1 MRSALALGILLATL
15 FLGGC
20 GGDGVTEDMK
30 NMTPEKARD
39 QATALFESV
48 TEAVGSDGWSREDRW
63 VSCGQFDGEN
73 YIQWTSF
80 AQRFEETEL
89 SPSEAVDQVAAGW
102 RTLGLGPSAGPD
114 PTASASAFSVSDPPL
129 FEGVHGDGS
138 ITQFTLSGNAA
149 TFSASSMCFPGDILE
164 LQ

>member
-80 AQRFEETEL
+80 AQRFEKTEL

-102 RTLGLGPSAGPD
+102 RTLGLAPSAGPD
-114 PTASASAFSVSDPPL
+114 PTVSASAFSVSDPPL
-129 FEGVHGDGS
+129 LEGVHGDGS